1 MSVQH
6 KRSFYG
12 LFVGVFFAL
21 GVVVDVVLIGSG
33 LEIESIA
40 PFQNFFRE
48 ERPEAIVLTL
58 FLGFAALTLLAL
70 AVYAHGLDPFR
81 FKRPR
86 ILTYF
91 NVLPVSGYVGG
102 VIVVYSAAATS
113 DLPTLPSVAV
123 ALAITLAGPLM
134 ILALEI
140 FFARV
145 CLAAGR
151 ACESRGWIGV
161 AYFFFLNGLRCR
173 PSVPETTRQ
182 CGLLLA
188 ELGHYEQSRDLLERL
203 APVDTCEDFEI
214 VRTLHKA
221 YAALDDKPA
230 ALAALKR
237 QHALRPETRDID
249 RRLLDQMLIME
260 EWSNAIEVLESG
272 RIEIDIDQLTLL
284 HELYMKTG
292 NLAQAL
298 ARAREIS
305 ELDQP
310 PYTRSIRLYTELH
323 DRSPDSI
330 ERLIDLGGVLMKAGD
345 AEHQRE
351 GAKFLEE
358 VLTRDP
364 RRVNLRRQLAHYYGD
379 HIEHERAEVHFKV
392 LLHDGEFD
400 PETYL
405 KFADLLK
412 AEEREDEA
420 LVVYQ
425 QMQDFC
431 DLDWRGHA
439 EEAALRLKRGEL
451 DAAEN
456 CVANAAGIADA
467 ADADAIEAIRRR
479 IMRNRDE
486 EKLKTISANLGRD
499 GSDVEQRM
507 DYIRRLIGLEH
518 SERAIVECDSLM
530 EQDPEVLNEI
540 IAMLRE
546 LVPRI
551 EHSYRL
557 RDYLADLFFRQQRYD
572 DMLEAFSEMA
582 DRTLEPSKV
591 LEDGCLK
598 ILHYAPDH
606 HPSRIVLAEV
616 YRDNERWRD
625 ITEMLEPHL
634 DDPENST
641 ALQMKIMWIEA
652 AWHEGQLSEARCLG
666 EEILDECHEDLDF
679 LVLLIRIFEDSGD
692 YQRAFEIYMIAE
704 ENFPNDDT
712 LVRMKNTVADNN
724 KRTRIQELQSKAEKE
739 GLNAEEHFEKAELHC
754 EYEQT
759 RKAIAHFQQA
769 ADDENLADLATARM
783 AVCLCERRM
792 FELAVETLESIEL
805 TKDRDSGRPELKS
818 IFFQVADILESE
830 EYHGAAHTLFKQIFH
845 VDASFGNVV
854 TRLEKLGDRG
864 ERNRTWGAPP
874 RAAP

>member
-1 MSVQH
+1 MQH

-21 GVVVDVVLIGSG
+21 GAVVDVVLIGSG

-40 PFQNFFRE
+40 PFQTFFRE
-48 ERPEAIVLTL
+48 ERPEAIILTL
-58 FLGFAALTLLAL
+58 FLGFAALALFAL

-91 NVLPVSGYVGG
+91 NVLPVSGYVGA

-113 DLPTLPSVAV
+113 DLPTPASAGA
-123 ALAITLAGPLM
+123 ALVITLGGPLV

-140 FFARV
+140 FIARV

-151 ACESRGWIGV
+151 TCESRGWLGA

-188 ELGHYEQSRDLLERL
+188 ELGQYEQSRILLERL
-203 APVDTCEDFEI
+203 SSVETCEDFEI

-237 QHALRPETRDID
+237 QRALRPDTREID
-249 RRLLDQMLIME
+249 RRLLDQMLNME
-260 EWSNAIEVLESG
+260 EWSDAIDILESG
-272 RIEIDIDQLTLL
+272 RIEIDIDQLTLM
-284 HELYMKTG
+284 HELYLKTG

-298 ARAREIS
+298 ARASEIS
-305 ELDQP
+305 ELDLP
-310 PYTRSIRLYTELH
+310 PYDRSIRLYTELH
-323 DRSPDSI
+323 ERSPDSI

-345 AEHQRE
+345 EENQRD

-358 VLTRDP
+358 VLNKDP

-379 HIEHERAEVHFKV
+379 HIEHERAEDHFKI

-412 AEEREDEA
+412 AEEREEDA
-420 LVVYQ
+420 LIVYQ

-431 DLDWRGHA
+431 DTDWRGHA

-456 CVANAAGIADA
+456 CVAKAAEIAGDT
-467 ADADAIEAIRRR
+467 DADGINAIRKR
-479 IMRNRDE
+479 ITRHRDE
-486 EKLKTISANLGRD
+486 EKLKTISEDLGHD
-499 GSDVEQRM
+499 GSDVEKRM

-518 SERAIVECDSLM
+518 SERAIVESDALM
-530 EQDPEVLNEI
+530 EQHPGALNEI
-540 IAMLRE
+540 IGMLRE
-546 LVPRI
+546 LVPEI
-551 EHSYRL
+551 QHSYRL

-582 DRTLEPSKV
+582 DRALEPSKV
-591 LEDGCLK
+591 LEEGCLK
-598 ILHYAPDH
+598 ILHYSPGH
-606 HPSRIVLAEV
+606 HASRIVLAEV

-625 ITEMLEPHL
+625 ITELLEPHL
-634 DDPENST
+634 DDPENPS
-641 ALQMKIMWIEA
+641 ALHMKIMWIEA
-652 AWHEGQLSEARCLG
+652 AWHEGQLTEARCLG
-666 EEILDECHEDLDF
+666 EEILDECLEDLDF

-692 YQRAFEIYMIAE
+692 YQRAYEIYIIAQ
-704 ENFPNDDT
+704 ENFPSDET

-739 GLNAEEHFEKAELHC
+739 GLNAEEHFEKAQLHC

-769 ADDENLADLATARM
+769 ADDEDLADLATARM

-792 FELAVETLESIEL
+792 FELAVETLDSIEL
-805 TKDRDSGRPELKS
+805 TKDKDIERPELKT
-818 IFFQVADILESE
+818 IYFQVADILEFE
-830 EYHGAAHTLFKQIFH
+830 EYYGAAHKLFKQIFH

-874 RAAP
+874 GAAP

>member
-1 MSVQH
+1 MQH

-12 LFVGVFFAL
+12 LFVGAFFAL
-21 GVVVDVVLIGSG
+21 GAVVNIVLVGSG

-40 PFQNFFRE
+40 PFQEFFRE
-48 ERPEAIVLTL
+48 ERPEAIILAL
-58 FLGFAALTLLAL
+58 FLGFVGLALLAL
-70 AVYAHGLDPFR
+70 GVYAHGLDPFR

-91 NVLPVSGYVGG
+91 NVLPVSGYIGS

-113 DLPTLPSVAV
+113 DLPTLASVVV
-123 ALAITLAGPLM
+123 ALAIALSGPLV

-140 FFARV
+140 FLARV

-151 ACESRGWIGV
+151 TCESRGWPGA

-173 PSVPETTRQ
+173 PSVPATTRH

-188 ELGHYEQSRDLLERL
+188 ELGHYEQARDLLERL
-203 APVDTCEDFEI
+203 ATIDTCEDFEI
-214 VRTLHKA
+214 LRTLHKA
-221 YAALDDKPA
+221 YSALDDKPA

-237 QHALRPETRDID
+237 QRALRPDTRDID
-249 RRLLDQMLIME
+249 RRLLEQMLNME
-260 EWSNAIEVLESG
+260 EWGDAIEILESG
-272 RIEIDIDQLTLL
+272 RIEKDIDQLTLM
-284 HELYMKTG
+284 HELYLKTG

-305 ELDQP
+305 DLDQP
-310 PYTRSIRLYTELH
+310 PYDRSIRLYSELRE
-323 DRSPDSI
+323 RSPDSI
-330 ERLIDLGGVLMKAGD
+330 DRLIDLGGALMKAGD
-345 AEHQRE
+345 KENQRE

-358 VLTRDP
+358 VLTKDP

-379 HIEHERAEVHFKV
+379 NIEHELAEGHFKI
-392 LLHDGEFD
+392 LLQDGEFD

-412 AEEREDEA
+412 AEEREEEA

-456 CVANAAGIADA
+456 CIVNAAKVTDG
-467 ADADAIEAIRRR
+467 ADADAIEAIRKR
-479 IMRNRDE
+479 IARHRDE
-486 EKLKTISANLGRD
+486 EKLKTISDDLCRD
-499 GSDVEQRM
+499 GSDIEQRM
-507 DYIRRLIGLEH
+507 DYISRLIGLEH
-518 SERAIVECDSLM
+518 AERAIIECDALL
-530 EQDPEVLNEI
+530 EQDPEALDGI
-540 IAMLRE
+540 ISMLRE

-582 DRTLEPSKV
+582 DRALEPSKV
-591 LEDGCLK
+591 LEEGCLK
-598 ILHYAPDH
+598 ILHYSPGHQA
-606 HPSRIVLAEV
+606 SRIVLAEV
-616 YRDNERWRD
+616 YRDNARWRD

-634 DDPENST
+634 DDPENPA

-652 AWHEGQLSEARCLG
+652 AWHEGQLTEARCLG
-666 EEILDECHEDLDF
+666 EEILDECLEDLDF

-704 ENFPNDDT
+704 ENFPSDET
-712 LVRMKNTVADNN
+712 LERMKNTVADNN
-724 KRTRIQELQSKAEKE
+724 KRTRIQELQAKAEIE
-739 GLNAEEHFEKAELHC
+739 GLSAEEHFEKAELHC

-769 ADDENLADLATARM
+769 ADDENLADVATARM

-805 TKDRDSGRPELKS
+805 TKEKDSGRPELKT
-818 IFFQVADILESE
+818 IYFQVADILEYE
-830 EYHGAAHTLFKQIFH
+830 EYFGAAHKLFKQIFH

-854 TRLEKLGDRG
+854 IRLEKLGDRG

-874 RAAP
+874 